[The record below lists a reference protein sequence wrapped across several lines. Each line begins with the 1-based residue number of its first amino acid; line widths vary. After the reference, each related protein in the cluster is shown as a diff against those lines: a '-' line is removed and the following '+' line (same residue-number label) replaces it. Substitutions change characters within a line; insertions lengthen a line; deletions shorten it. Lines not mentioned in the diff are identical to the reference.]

1 MATDVQESQEEEKEP
16 KDATGEPGPAPNLPF
31 THGFVASLSV
41 IIVSE
46 IGDKTF
52 FIAAIMAMQHS
63 RCMVCMGAILSL
75 GECVC
80 ACMRACVCMCMRAYV
95 CMYVCVCLCACD
107 VYLMCTKS
115 EGLVH

>member
-63 RCMVCMGAILSL
+63 RFMVCMGAILSL

-80 ACMRACVCMCMRAYV
+80 VRACMRACVCVRAYV
-95 CMYVCVCLCACD
+95 CMYVCVCLCVCD
-107 VYLMCTKS
+107 AYLMCTKS

>member
-16 KDATGEPGPAPNLPF
+16 KDATGDPGPAPNLPF

-63 RCMVCMGAILSL
+63 RFMVCMGAILSL

-80 ACMRACVCMCMRAYV
+80 ACMRVCVYASVRVY
-95 CMYVCVCLCACD
+95 VCLCVFVC
-107 VYLMCTKS
+107 M
-115 EGLVH
+115 